1 MQIDDFPLV
10 SDDPHENFLP
20 IKFGVFNKFE
30 RIMAVRKMAF
40 PVVCYRHGITKEFF
54 LFARTTLQ
62 NVSFFM
68 HDGNLYHV

>member
-1 MQIDDFPLV
+1 
-10 SDDPHENFLP
+10 
-20 IKFGVFNKFE
+20 
-30 RIMAVRKMAF
+30 MAVRKMAF